1 MALVGKQ
8 LPLLGAAIAVEP
20 PEEEKQR
27 RLVSVVPPA
36 PPAPPAPPPPAPLLS
51 PVAVYAPSAS
61 GKGRKGAPQLAAP
74 EVALAAAMRTGT
86 FTTGSARM
94 RRHAPLLPPCSA
106 SSCQVKTSQPAV
118 SEHNMAHTYGL
129 ETGASPWAT

>member
-36 PPAPPAPPPPAPLLS
+36 PPAPPPPAPLPP

-86 FTTGSARM
+86 FATGSARM
-94 RRHAPLLPPCSA
+94 SRHVPLLPPCLA

-118 SEHNMAHTYGL
+118 SEHSMAHAYGF